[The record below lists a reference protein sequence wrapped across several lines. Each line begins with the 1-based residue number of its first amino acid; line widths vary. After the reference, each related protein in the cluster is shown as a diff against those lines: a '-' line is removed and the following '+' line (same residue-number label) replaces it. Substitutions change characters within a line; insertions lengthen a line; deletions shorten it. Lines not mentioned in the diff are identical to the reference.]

1 MNNNVKKLEELMIE
15 LESLHNTVYT
25 LRADIGD
32 AINSAK
38 EEQSKPV
45 DKYEL
50 SDFMKATIVELLDR
64 FIDKNVFD
72 ELDTSHQQ
80 NVYGGGIDID
90 VTFDLQDIVSDQIAS
105 SHRLANNFVDELIRE
120 LDNLKDEE
128 ELEEHEDE
136 ATESGEQQHQDC

>member
-1 MNNNVKKLEELMIE
+1 MSNKVKALEELMIE

-32 AINSAK
+32 AINYAK

-50 SDFMKATIVELLDR
+50 SDFMKATIVQLLDR
-64 FIDKNVFD
+64 FIDHNVFD
-72 ELDTSHQQ
+72 SLDRSHQE
-80 NVYGGGIDID
+80 NVSSGCIDID
-90 VTFDLQDIVSDQIAS
+90 ITFDLQDIVCDQLDS
-105 SHRLANNFVDELIRE
+105 SHRMANNFLDELIRE
-120 LDNLKDEE
+120 LDELKNNE
-128 ELEEHEDE
+128 EDE

>member
-1 MNNNVKKLEELMIE
+1 MNNLINIQERMDIMQAEL
-15 LESLHNTVYT
+15 NTLQLLVN
-25 LRADIGD
+25 DF
-32 AINSAK
+32 K

-50 SDFMKATIVELLDR
+50 SDVVRETIVQLLDR

-80 NVYGGGIDID
+80 NVYGNGIDID
-90 VTFDLQDIVSDQIAS
+90 ITFDLQDIVSDQIAS

-120 LDNLKDEE
+120 LDNLKEQ
-128 ELEEHEDE
+128 E
-136 ATESGEQQHQDC
+136 AYEAIESGEQQHQDC

>member
-1 MNNNVKKLEELMIE
+1 MNNLEQLSERLEKLQSDL
-15 LESLHNTVYT
+15 VT
-25 LRADIGD
+25 LKVDLSD

-38 EEQSKPV
+38 EEQNKPLG
-45 DKYEL
+45 KYEL
-50 SDFMKATIVELLDR
+50 SDLMKETIVQLLDR

-105 SHRLANNFVDELIRE
+105 SHRLANDFVDELIRE
-120 LDNLKDEE
+120 LDNLKEQE
-128 ELEEHEDE
+128 EDE
-136 ATESGEQQHQDC
+136 ATEFGEQQHQDC

>member
-1 MNNNVKKLEELMIE
+1 MNNNVKNLEQLMIE
-15 LESLHNTVYT
+15 LESLHNSVY
-25 LRADIGD
+25 LLKADISN
-32 AINSAK
+32 AITSAQ
-38 EEQSKPV
+38 EEQNKPV
-45 DKYEL
+45 GKYEL
-50 SDFMKATIVELLDR
+50 SDLMKETIVQLLDR

-105 SHRLANNFVDELIRE
+105 SHRLANDFVDELIRE
-120 LDNLKDEE
+120 LDNLKEQE
-128 ELEEHEDE
+128 EDE

>member
-32 AINSAK
+32 AINYAK
-38 EEQSKPV
+38 EEQSQPV
-45 DKYEL
+45 GKYEL
-50 SDFMKATIVELLDR
+50 SDLMKETIVQLLDR

-105 SHRLANNFVDELIRE
+105 SHRLANDFVDELIRE
-120 LDNLKDEE
+120 LDNLKEQE
-128 ELEEHEDE
+128 EDE
-136 ATESGEQQHQDC
+136 ATESGDEQHQDC

>member
-1 MNNNVKKLEELMIE
+1 MNNKVKALEQLMIE

-38 EEQSKPV
+38 EEQQPLG
-45 DKYEL
+45 KYEL
-50 SDFMKATIVELLDR
+50 SDVVKETIIDLLDR
-64 FIDKNVFD
+64 FIDKNVFS
-72 ELDTSHQQ
+72 ELDTSYQQ

-90 VTFDLQDIVSDQIAS
+90 ITFDLQDIVSDQLGS
-105 SHRLANNFVDELIRE
+105 SRRMADDFLDELIRE

-128 ELEEHEDE
+128 EDEHEDE
-136 ATESGEQQHQDC
+136 ATESGEQQY

>member
-1 MNNNVKKLEELMIE
+1 MSNKVKALEELMTE

-32 AINSAK
+32 AINYAK

-45 DKYEL
+45 GKYEI
-50 SDFMKATIVELLDR
+50 SDVVKETIIDLLDR
-64 FIDKNVFD
+64 FIDKNVFS
-72 ELDTSHQQ
+72 ELDTSYQQ

-90 VTFDLQDIVSDQIAS
+90 ITFDLQDIVSDQLGS
-105 SHRLANNFVDELIRE
+105 SRSMADDFLEELIRE

-128 ELEEHEDE
+128 EDE